1 MRGKMIFLALALI
14 FLIPCATGAESAP
27 SQLLELLQDS
37 LIAPYEEAL
46 PLVQHD
52 CATTENDF
60 IRLTVREALYD
71 GIALHTLIEIA
82 PVREGEWIVIEDRAP
97 TSPAPTKLPSY
108 PGEPRIVT
116 VESSFTRILRKGASV
131 LLYQDSPGHNAPFA
145 TRTLA
150 VQSGGT
156 RLLLACPVQKSILS
170 ATPLLENAN
179 VEDFLHIAS
188 ARLVRT
194 PLSLYLETDCSVDLS
209 RAPHIAPR
217 LLPYLVYY
225 SSSGVFGAPDDP
237 YAHLDPAC
245 KATESPIGMYGNA
258 AAALGKQPCP
268 HCGEV
273 DDTLIYSGA
282 YCSFALADA
291 DGNLL
296 PLRERT
302 SCSTTL
308 LPDSFDENSA
318 AYLAVFYGGEQLAML
333 SVR

>member
-1 MRGKMIFLALALI
+1 MREKTIFLVLALL
-14 FLIPCATGAESAP
+14 FLIPCAAGAESEP

-46 PLVQHD
+46 PLVQRD
-52 CATTENDF
+52 CATAENDC

-97 TSPAPTKLPSY
+97 ASPAPTELPSY

-116 VESSFTRILRKGASV
+116 IESSFTRILREGASV

-268 HCGEV
+268 LCGKV
-273 DDTLIYSGA
+273 DDALIRSGA

>member
-1 MRGKMIFLALALI
+1 MRGKMIFLTLALI
-14 FLIPCATGAESAP
+14 FLIPCAAGAESAP
-27 SQLLELLQDS
+27 SQLLELLRDS
-37 LIAPYEEAL
+37 LIAPYEEVL
-46 PLVQHD
+46 PLLERD
-52 CATTENDF
+52 CTTAENDF
-60 IRLTVREALYD
+60 LRLTMREALYD

-97 TSPAPTKLPSY
+97 ASPAPTELPSY

-116 VESSFTRILRKGASV
+116 IESSFTRILREGASV
-131 LLYQDSPGHNAPFA
+131 LLYQNSLGHNAPFA
-145 TRTLA
+145 TRALA

-170 ATPLLENAN
+170 ATPLLEDAN

-194 PLSLYLETDCSVDLS
+194 PFSLYLETDCSVDLS

-258 AAALGKQPCP
+258 ASALGKQLCP
-268 HCGEV
+268 LCGKV
-273 DDTLIYSGA
+273 DDALIRDGA

-296 PLRERT
+296 PYRERA

-308 LPDSFDENSA
+308 LPYTFDENSA
-318 AYLAVFYGGEQLAML
+318 AYLTVLYGGEQLAML